1 MVWPVN
7 VWFKFGRYVMRL
19 IILCYFELVMTYMLQ
34 TVTMLDKYVD
44 RYVCIV
50 NYHVVMIVACCLSN
64 FGQNMD

>member
-1 MVWPVN
+1 
-7 VWFKFGRYVMRL
+7 MRL

>member
-1 MVWPVN
+1 
-7 VWFKFGRYVMRL
+7 MRL
-19 IILCYFELVMTYMLQ
+19 IILCYFGLVMTYMLQ
-34 TVTMLDKYVD
+34 TMTILDKYVD